1 MILTGSDD
9 YFVLLSLS
17 IKEYINQV
25 DVKKN
30 IIETTDE
37 NSRF

>member
-17 IKEYINQV
+17 IKEYINELA
-25 DVKKN
+25 VKKN
-30 IIETTDE
+30 ITETADE
-37 NSRF
+37 NS